1 LAASPDINV
10 YFLNAHTS
18 FTAADVAAIKVS
30 FYFCHITMF
39 KLDERLHCIW
49 ESTNRSNFFQT
60 FVKNGGGL
68 LVAGQAWAWAYYSGE
83 WSDKVQ
89 FANGYP
95 GNK

>member
-1 LAASPDINV
+1 MKD
-10 YFLNAHTS
+10 F
-18 FTAADVAAIKVS
+18 
-30 FYFCHITMF
+30 ITF
-39 KLDERLHCIW
+39 VNLQIEVIC
-49 ESTNRSNFFQT
+49 FQT

-83 WSDKVQ
+83 WSSKVQ